1 MYRLWRC
8 IQMLMGIGHASPFL
22 SYSFLSVRMNREP
35 CGRGRLCTASRV
47 GAIAIS
53 RRFHSLHLTKV
64 ATGTYEMC
72 EMGRRSPSSEILQI
86 RGESL

>member
-1 MYRLWRC
+1 MYRPWRC

-22 SYSFLSVRMNREP
+22 SYPCLSARMNKEP
-35 CGRGRLCTASRV
+35 CGRGRLHIASPV

-53 RRFHSLHLTKV
+53 RRFHSLHSTKM
-64 ATGTYEMC
+64 AIGTYVMC
-72 EMGRRSPSSEILQI
+72 EMGRRSQSSEILQI